1 MNNFSKTEMVG
12 DAQDVCPHLALK
24 EDDGTVSSYPSQ
36 LNACYHVQPV
46 NTPNLMHQQKFCLS
60 KNFKECQIYQA
71 NAKVKMPKNLQL
83 EGPSLWSDKKRVF
96 GLIGILVIIVMII
109 LGIIFKDF
117 WLSEIAN
124 ILGGKNAALPDAT
137 PSVIFQSPT
146 SRFIKDAT
154 PTLSIA
160 EMNPSETLTPELPTP
175 TATFTNTKPP
185 LALETPIGGSY
196 KFIIHQ
202 VVEGE
207 SLPLYA
213 SWYQTSLEAIQAVNG
228 GFEFPIQIGDLVIIP
243 VDLFDVSDLPAFEP
257 YQVEG
262 DILVD
267 ELAIELNV
275 SIDDLT
281 LYNNIDRGNLLQRG
295 DWIIVPRDQIQP

>member
-1 MNNFSKTEMVG
+1 MNRFSTTEMDSDG
-12 DAQDVCPHLALK
+12 QDICPHLALK

-46 NTPNLMHQQKFCLS
+46 NTPNLMYQQKFCLS
-60 KNFKECQIYQA
+60 KNFKECQIFKA
-71 NAKVKMPKNLQL
+71 NAKVKMPKDLQI

-96 GLIGILVIIVMII
+96 RLIGILVIIVMIL
-109 LGIIFKDF
+109 LGILFKDF
-117 WLSEIAN
+117 WLSGIAN
-124 ILGGKNAALPDAT
+124 ILGGNNVVLPDAT
-137 PSVIFQSPT
+137 PLVIFQSPT
-146 SRFIKDAT
+146 SRFVKDAT
-154 PTLSIA
+154 PTLSIT
-160 EMNPSETLTPELPTP
+160 EINPSETPAPEMLTP

-213 SWYQTSLEAIQAVNG
+213 SRYQTSLEAIQAVNG
-228 GFEFPIQIGDLVIIP
+228 GFEFPIQIGDFVIIP
-243 VDLFDVSDLPAFEP
+243 VDLIDVSDLPTFEP
-257 YQVEG
+257 YQVKV

-281 LYNNIDRGNLLQRG
+281 LYNNIDLGTLLQKG
-295 DWIIVPRDQIQP
+295 DWIIVPRDRTES